1 MLRSLFGGGTARAA
15 NNSDNAASTSES
27 KDSDVA
33 ALAKKLTSNLKES
46 VSEIEVSP
54 PITRSWL
61 YVNDQIRKVA
71 SVVSQEKSSSAI
83 SSTASD
89 PSSSSSSSVVEK
101 SKGLWESS
109 GFDGVRY
116 LLEAGKLNVMMR
128 IVLEYVMFM
137 QTPSG
142 RESVVLNE
150 AECSAFESNCAIIFQ
165 AAWNHVESVQTSEL
179 PLSASVLVSIMS
191 ICISMGLE
199 GEALRDTS
207 GEAKTHQAVS
217 EIHAIRNPHPRPQLM
232 ILALT
237 MWSSLGS
244 SKAIAAV
251 GDDKLAKEIL
261 RAQPTY
267 SCFALFPV
275 FALLCLNTSAPNNAG
290 SGSSLLS
297 ISSTSSSSS
306 PPPPTAAAVE
316 FSERNFILLLLSA
329 LEGASRISNSEDF
342 QSSRNK
348 LLVEADQAIFKAMAT
363 VRSDSAISAINT
375 ASTPTIASTCEK
387 LKAAL
392 TPEIHPRFAASAGI
406 TSMEARAKT
415 RTLIDFCDAAIR
427 RSSKKNESKE

>member
-1 MLRSLFGGGTARAA
+1 MLRSFFGGGTARAA

-33 ALAKKLTSNLKES
+33 ALAKKLTSNLKDS

-207 GEAKTHQAVS
+207 GGAKTHQAVS

-275 FALLCLNTSAPNNAG
+275 FALLCLNTSAPKNAG

-306 PPPPTAAAVE
+306 PPPTAAAVE
-316 FSERNFILLLLSA
+316 LSERNFILLLLSA

>member
-275 FALLCLNTSAPNNAG
+275 FALLCLNTSAPKNAG

-306 PPPPTAAAVE
+306 PPPTAAAVE
-316 FSERNFILLLLSA
+316 LSERNFILLLLSA

>member
-1 MLRSLFGGGTARAA
+1 MLRSFFGGGTARAA

-33 ALAKKLTSNLKES
+33 TLAKKLTSNLKDT

-89 PSSSSSSSVVEK
+89 PSSSSSSSVVVK

-207 GEAKTHQAVS
+207 GGAKTHQAVS

-275 FALLCLNTSAPNNAG
+275 FALLCLNTSAPKNAG

-297 ISSTSSSSS
+297 ISSPSSSS

-316 FSERNFILLLLSA
+316 LSERNFILLLLSA

>member
-1 MLRSLFGGGTARAA
+1 MLRSFFGGGTARAA

-33 ALAKKLTSNLKES
+33 TLAKKLTSNLKDT

-83 SSTASD
+83 SNTASD
-89 PSSSSSSSVVEK
+89 PSSSSSSSVVVK

-207 GEAKTHQAVS
+207 GGAKTLQAVS

-275 FALLCLNTSAPNNAG
+275 FALLCLNTSAPKNAG

-297 ISSTSSSSS
+297 TSSPSSSS

-316 FSERNFILLLLSA
+316 LSERNFILLLLSS